1 MCRRVR
7 FLAERDPSGSIVDMA
22 LQRTHL
28 RSALIAVVACCM
40 LSSCSSGDGAAST
53 TGSESGPPPLATNAQ
68 TACARYFEWDL
79 YRSTRLPGAERA
91 TKQGRREA
99 LRDFAELAARTASAA
114 DSAVIVG
121 ELPKRSR
128 KAANRIS
135 GILSRLVSS
144 GGDIADVSGGVTTQL
159 SRPAQRLE
167 AQCAAVGVELPE
179 ENREA
184 RS

>member
-1 MCRRVR
+1 VFVDCRMTRKSLHDLTTLRTAIVA
-7 FLAERDPSGSIVDMA
+7 LAAACA
-22 LQRTHL
+22 L
-28 RSALIAVVACCM
+28 SA
-40 LSSCSSGDGAAST
+40 CSSGDGAAST

-79 YRSTRLPGAERA
+79 YRSTRVSGAERA
-91 TKQGRREA
+91 TKQGRRQA
-99 LRDFAELAARTASAA
+99 LRDFADLAKRTASAA

-144 GGDIADVSGGVTTQL
+144 GGDIADISGLVDTQL

-179 ENREA
+179 ENLEA
-184 RS
+184 RN